1 MKTNF
6 SLSITMNSVVVWNSG
21 KKIIKNEVVFILK
34 EVCSQNWKYE
44 REKIMKRGIWLEID
58 WRRQSNDRT
67 ERER

>member
-44 REKIMKRGIWLEID
+44 R
-58 WRRQSNDRT
+58 
-67 ERER
+67 